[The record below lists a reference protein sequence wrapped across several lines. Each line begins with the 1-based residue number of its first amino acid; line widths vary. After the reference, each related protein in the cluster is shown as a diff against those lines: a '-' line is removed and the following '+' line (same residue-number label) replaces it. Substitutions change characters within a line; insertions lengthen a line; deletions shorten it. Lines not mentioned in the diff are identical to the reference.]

1 MNTVEK
7 FLMAENV
14 ELIHDE
20 NKLDEWNELVKELGL
35 KKQQSFLGR

>member
-1 MNTVEK
+1 
-7 FLMAENV
+7 MAENV

-20 NKLDEWNELVKELGL
+20 NKLDEWNKLVKELGL